1 MHELAH
7 RDGINVVV
15 FGSLSPSGQRLNNL
29 TGIAAVLR
37 FVLPQL
43 DEMVEA
49 DEGDLD
55 SDDDASAGLS
65 KEPEEVE
72 EDEQDKNEERKSG
85 SGNSHPS
92 EADSAFMDDVFN

>member
-29 TGIAAVLR
+29 TGIAAILR

-55 SDDDASAGLS
+55 SDDDASAGLR
-65 KEPEEVE
+65 KEPEELE
-72 EDEQDKNEERKSG
+72 EDE
-85 SGNSHPS
+85 
-92 EADSAFMDDVFN
+92 